1 MFNAIRMDVYRLFK
15 TKSTYIILVIMLA
28 LSVMGTGLMS
38 VMTEMTGAKRQQV
51 QTEQMSDN
59 ADYAVEDD
67 QFNEDTEGA
76 QSQLSVSVSEI
87 DPDENDN
94 SVLSFA
100 MSDISGLQAGLFII
114 IFTVLFSMADIN
126 SEFIKSI
133 GGQVKSRG
141 VLIVSKMA
149 AIAIFTAIVIIAD
162 FLTELIAVNI
172 FFDDAVVGSA
182 SEIVRLLS
190 SQFVL
195 NFALAVLMM
204 AIAIIIAPI
213 ILVDNWEELYEELI
227 KRLSEELSEE
237 VKNEAIFELIFM
249 GINYLM
255 DKIGFSDFDINNIL
269 ITGKIQNVTIG
280 ADAADIGYALL
291 TAAIYIAVSVLA
303 VYNVFK
309 HRDI

>member
-15 TKSTYIILVIMLA
+15 TKSTYIILVIMIA

-38 VMTEMTGAKRQQV
+38 VMTEMTGAESQQV

-59 ADYAVEDD
+59 ADYAGEDD

-76 QSQLSVSVSEI
+76 QSQLSVSVSES

-100 MSDISGLQAGLFII
+100 MSDIAGLQAGLFII

-126 SEFIKSI
+126 SGFIKSI
-133 GGQVKSRG
+133 GGQVKGRG
-141 VLIVSKMA
+141 VLIVSKMV

-204 AIAIIIAPI
+204 AIAIIIKNNVVSMI
-213 ILVDNWEELYEELI
+213 IGVCMC
-227 KRLSEELSEE
+227 SG
-237 VKNEAIFELIFM
+237 IFELIFM

-255 DKIGFSDFDINNIL
+255 DKIGFDDFDINNIL

-280 ADAADIGYALL
+280 ADADDIGYALL
-291 TAAIYIAVSVLA
+291 TAAIYIAVSVFA

>member
-28 LSVMGTGLMS
+28 MSVMGTGLMS
-38 VMTEMTGAKRQQV
+38 VMTEMTGAERQQV

-59 ADYAVEDD
+59 ADYAGEDD

-87 DPDENDN
+87 DPDENDK

-126 SEFIKSI
+126 SGFIKSI
-133 GGQVKSRG
+133 GGQVKGRG
-141 VLIVSKMA
+141 VLIVSKTA

-195 NFALAVLMM
+195 NFALAILMM
-204 AIAIIIAPI
+204 AIAIIIKNNVVSMI
-213 ILVDNWEELYEELI
+213 IGVCMC
-227 KRLSEELSEE
+227 SG
-237 VKNEAIFELIFM
+237 IFELIFM

>member
-28 LSVMGTGLMS
+28 MSVMGTGLMS
-38 VMTEMTGAKRQQV
+38 VMTEMTGAERQQV

-59 ADYAVEDD
+59 ADYAGEDD

-126 SEFIKSI
+126 SGFIKSI
-133 GGQVKSRG
+133 GGQVKGRG

-195 NFALAVLMM
+195 NFALAILMM
-204 AIAIIIAPI
+204 AIAIIIKNNVVSMI
-213 ILVDNWEELYEELI
+213 IGVCMC
-227 KRLSEELSEE
+227 SG
-237 VKNEAIFELIFM
+237 IFELIFM

-291 TAAIYIAVSVLA
+291 TAAIYIVVSVLA

>member
-28 LSVMGTGLMS
+28 MSVMGTGLMS
-38 VMTEMTGAKRQQV
+38 VMTEMTGAERQQV

-59 ADYAVEDD
+59 ADYAGEDD
-67 QFNEDTEGA
+67 QFNEDTEEA

-126 SEFIKSI
+126 SGFIKSI
-133 GGQVKSRG
+133 GGQVKGRG

-195 NFALAVLMM
+195 NFALAILMM
-204 AIAIIIAPI
+204 AIAIIIKNNVVSMI
-213 ILVDNWEELYEELI
+213 IGVCMC
-227 KRLSEELSEE
+227 SG
-237 VKNEAIFELIFM
+237 IFELIFM

>member
-1 MFNAIRMDVYRLFK
+1 MDVYRLFK
-15 TKSTYIILVIMLA
+15 TKSTYIILVIILA

-204 AIAIIIAPI
+204 AIAIIIKNNVVSMI
-213 ILVDNWEELYEELI
+213 IGVCMCTG
-227 KRLSEELSEE
+227 
-237 VKNEAIFELIFM
+237 IFELIFM

>member
-15 TKSTYIILVIMLA
+15 TKSTYIILVIMIA

-38 VMTEMTGAKRQQV
+38 VMTEMTGAESQQV

-59 ADYAVEDD
+59 ADYAGEDD
-67 QFNEDTEGA
+67 QFNEDTEEA
-76 QSQLSVSVSEI
+76 QSQFSVSVSES

-126 SEFIKSI
+126 SGFIKSI
-133 GGQVKSRG
+133 GGQVKGRG
-141 VLIVSKMA
+141 VLIVSKIA

-162 FLTELIAVNI
+162 FLTQLIAVNI
-172 FFDDAVVGSA
+172 FFDDVVVGSA

-204 AIAIIIAPI
+204 AIAIIIKNNVVSMI
-213 ILVDNWEELYEELI
+213 IGVCMC
-227 KRLSEELSEE
+227 SG
-237 VKNEAIFELIFM
+237 IFELIFM

-255 DKIGFSDFDINNIL
+255 DKIGFDDFDINNIL

-291 TAAIYIAVSVLA
+291 TAAIYISVSVLA

>member
-38 VMTEMTGAKRQQV
+38 VMTEMTGAERQQV

-59 ADYAVEDD
+59 ADYAGEDD

-126 SEFIKSI
+126 SGFIKSI
-133 GGQVKSRG
+133 GGQVKGRG

-195 NFALAVLMM
+195 NFALAILMM
-204 AIAIIIAPI
+204 AIAIIIKNNVVSMI
-213 ILVDNWEELYEELI
+213 IGVCMC
-227 KRLSEELSEE
+227 SG
-237 VKNEAIFELIFM
+237 IFELIFM

>member
-15 TKSTYIILVIMLA
+15 TKSTYIILVIMIA
-28 LSVMGTGLMS
+28 LSVMGSGLMS
-38 VMTEMTGAKRQQV
+38 VMTEMTGAESQQV

-59 ADYAVEDD
+59 ADYAGEDD

-126 SEFIKSI
+126 SGFIKSI
-133 GGQVKSRG
+133 GGQVKGRG
-141 VLIVSKMA
+141 VLIVSKMV

-204 AIAIIIAPI
+204 AIAIIIKNNVVSMI
-213 ILVDNWEELYEELI
+213 IGVCMC
-227 KRLSEELSEE
+227 SG
-237 VKNEAIFELIFM
+237 IFELIFM

-255 DKIGFSDFDINNIL
+255 DKIGFDDFDINNIL

>member
-15 TKSTYIILVIMLA
+15 TKSTYIILVIMIA
-28 LSVMGTGLMS
+28 MSVMGTGLMS
-38 VMTEMTGAKRQQV
+38 VMTEMTGAESQQV

-59 ADYAVEDD
+59 ADYAGEDD

-126 SEFIKSI
+126 SGFIKSI
-133 GGQVKSRG
+133 GGQVKGRG

-195 NFALAVLMM
+195 NFALAILMM
-204 AIAIIIAPI
+204 ALAIIIKNNVVSMI
-213 ILVDNWEELYEELI
+213 IGVCMC
-227 KRLSEELSEE
+227 SG
-237 VKNEAIFELIFM
+237 IFELIFM

-280 ADAADIGYALL
+280 ADTADIGYALL

>member
-15 TKSTYIILVIMLA
+15 TKSTYIILVIMIA
-28 LSVMGTGLMS
+28 MSVMGTGLMS
-38 VMTEMTGAKRQQV
+38 VMTEMTGAESQQV

-59 ADYAVEDD
+59 ADYAGEDD

-126 SEFIKSI
+126 SGFIKSI
-133 GGQVKSRG
+133 GGQVKGRG
-141 VLIVSKMA
+141 VLIVSKIA

-195 NFALAVLMM
+195 NFALAILMM
-204 AIAIIIAPI
+204 AIAIIIKNNVVSMI
-213 ILVDNWEELYEELI
+213 IGVCMC
-227 KRLSEELSEE
+227 SG
-237 VKNEAIFELIFM
+237 IFELIFM

>member
-15 TKSTYIILVIMLA
+15 TKSTYIILVIMIA

-38 VMTEMTGAKRQQV
+38 VMTEMTEAEGQQV

-59 ADYAVEDD
+59 AGYAGDDD
-67 QFNEDTEGA
+67 QLYEDTEGA
-76 QSQLSVSVSEI
+76 QSQVSVSVSES

-126 SEFIKSI
+126 SGFIKSI
-133 GGQVKSRG
+133 GGQVKGRG
-141 VLIVSKMA
+141 VLIVSKMV

-162 FLTELIAVNI
+162 FLTQLIAVNI
-172 FFDDAVVGSA
+172 FFDDAAVGSA

-204 AIAIIIAPI
+204 AIAMIIKNNVVSMI
-213 ILVDNWEELYEELI
+213 IGVCMCTG
-227 KRLSEELSEE
+227 
-237 VKNEAIFELIFM
+237 IFELIFM

-255 DKIGFSDFDINNIL
+255 DKIGFNDFDINNIL

-280 ADAADIGYALL
+280 ADASDIGYALL
-291 TAAIYIAVSVLA
+291 AAAIYIAVSVLA

>member
-15 TKSTYIILVIMLA
+15 TKSTYIILVIMIA

-38 VMTEMTGAKRQQV
+38 VMTEMTEAEGQQV

-59 ADYAVEDD
+59 AGYAGDDD
-67 QFNEDTEGA
+67 QLYEDTEGA
-76 QSQLSVSVSEI
+76 QSQVSVSVSES

-126 SEFIKSI
+126 SGFIKSI
-133 GGQVKSRG
+133 GGQVKGRG
-141 VLIVSKMA
+141 VLIVSKMV

-172 FFDDAVVGSA
+172 FFDDAAVGSA

-204 AIAIIIAPI
+204 AIAMIIKNNVVSMI
-213 ILVDNWEELYEELI
+213 IGVCMCTG
-227 KRLSEELSEE
+227 
-237 VKNEAIFELIFM
+237 IFELIFM

-255 DKIGFSDFDINNIL
+255 DKIGFNDFDINNIL

>member
-15 TKSTYIILVIMLA
+15 TKSTYIILVIMIA

-38 VMTEMTGAKRQQV
+38 VMTEMTGAESQQV

-59 ADYAVEDD
+59 ADYAGEDD

-76 QSQLSVSVSEI
+76 QSQVSVSVSES

-94 SVLSFA
+94 SVLSFV

-126 SEFIKSI
+126 SGFIKSI
-133 GGQVKSRG
+133 GGQVKGRG
-141 VLIVSKMA
+141 VLIASKMV

-162 FLTELIAVNI
+162 FLTQLIAVNI

-204 AIAIIIAPI
+204 AIAMIIKNNVVSMI
-213 ILVDNWEELYEELI
+213 IGVCMCTG
-227 KRLSEELSEE
+227 
-237 VKNEAIFELIFM
+237 IFELIFM

-255 DKIGFSDFDINNIL
+255 DKIGFNDFDINNIL

-280 ADAADIGYALL
+280 ADASDIGYALL
-291 TAAIYIAVSVLA
+291 AAAIYIAVSVFA

>member
-15 TKSTYIILVIMLA
+15 TKSTYIILVIMIA

-38 VMTEMTGAKRQQV
+38 VMTEMTGAEGQQV

-59 ADYAVEDD
+59 ADYAGDDD
-67 QFNEDTEGA
+67 QLYEDTEGA
-76 QSQLSVSVSEI
+76 QSQFSVSVSES

-126 SEFIKSI
+126 SGFIKSI
-133 GGQVKSRG
+133 GGQVKGRG
-141 VLIVSKMA
+141 VLIVSKMV

-162 FLTELIAVNI
+162 FLTQLIAVNI

-195 NFALAVLMM
+195 NFALAVFMM
-204 AIAIIIAPI
+204 AIAMIIKNNVVSMI
-213 ILVDNWEELYEELI
+213 IGVCMC
-227 KRLSEELSEE
+227 SG
-237 VKNEAIFELIFM
+237 IFELIFM

-255 DKIGFSDFDINNIL
+255 DKIGFDDFDINNIL

-291 TAAIYIAVSVLA
+291 TAAIYIAVSVFA

>member
-15 TKSTYIILVIMLA
+15 TKSTYIILVIMIA
-28 LSVMGTGLMS
+28 MSVMGTGLMS
-38 VMTEMTGAKRQQV
+38 VMTEMTGAESQQV

-59 ADYAVEDD
+59 ADYAGEDD

-126 SEFIKSI
+126 SGFIKSI
-133 GGQVKSRG
+133 GGQVKGRG

-195 NFALAVLMM
+195 NFALAILMM
-204 AIAIIIAPI
+204 AIAIIIKNNVVSMI
-213 ILVDNWEELYEELI
+213 IGVCMCTG
-227 KRLSEELSEE
+227 
-237 VKNEAIFELIFM
+237 IFELIFM

-269 ITGKIQNVTIG
+269 ITGKIKNVTIG
-280 ADAADIGYALL
+280 ADTADIGYALL

>member
-38 VMTEMTGAKRQQV
+38 VMTEMTGAERQQV

-59 ADYAVEDD
+59 ADYAGEDD
-67 QFNEDTEGA
+67 QFNKDTEGA

-87 DPDENDN
+87 DLDENDN

-126 SEFIKSI
+126 SGFIKSI
-133 GGQVKSRG
+133 GGQVKGRG

-195 NFALAVLMM
+195 NFALAILMM
-204 AIAIIIAPI
+204 AIAIIIKNNVVSMI
-213 ILVDNWEELYEELI
+213 IGVCMCTG
-227 KRLSEELSEE
+227 
-237 VKNEAIFELIFM
+237 IFELIFM

>member
-141 VLIVSKMA
+141 VLIVSKMV

-162 FLTELIAVNI
+162 FLTQLIAVNI
-172 FFDDAVVGSA
+172 FFDDAAVGSA

-204 AIAIIIAPI
+204 AIAMIIKNNVVSMI
-213 ILVDNWEELYEELI
+213 IGVCMCTG
-227 KRLSEELSEE
+227 
-237 VKNEAIFELIFM
+237 IFELIFM

>member
-28 LSVMGTGLMS
+28 MSVMGTGLMS
-38 VMTEMTGAKRQQV
+38 VMTEMTGAVRQQV

-59 ADYAVEDD
+59 ADYAGEDD
-67 QFNEDTEGA
+67 QFNKDTEGA

-126 SEFIKSI
+126 SGFIKSI
-133 GGQVKSRG
+133 GGQVKGRG

-195 NFALAVLMM
+195 NFALAILMM
-204 AIAIIIAPI
+204 AIAIVIKNNVVSMIIG
-213 ILVDNWEELYEELI
+213 VCMC
-227 KRLSEELSEE
+227 SG
-237 VKNEAIFELIFM
+237 IFELIFM

>member
-15 TKSTYIILVIMLA
+15 TKSTYIILVIMIA

-38 VMTEMTGAKRQQV
+38 VMTEMTEAEGQQV

-59 ADYAVEDD
+59 AGYAGDDD
-67 QFNEDTEGA
+67 QLYEDTEGA
-76 QSQLSVSVSEI
+76 QSQVSVSVSES

-126 SEFIKSI
+126 SGFIKSI
-133 GGQVKSRG
+133 GGQVKGRG
-141 VLIVSKMA
+141 VLIVSKMV

-162 FLTELIAVNI
+162 FLTQLIAVNI

-204 AIAIIIAPI
+204 AIAMIIKNNVVSMI
-213 ILVDNWEELYEELI
+213 IGVCMCTG
-227 KRLSEELSEE
+227 
-237 VKNEAIFELIFM
+237 IFELIFM

-255 DKIGFSDFDINNIL
+255 DKIGFNDFDINNIL

-280 ADAADIGYALL
+280 ADASDIGYALL
-291 TAAIYIAVSVLA
+291 AAAIYIAVSVLA

>member
-172 FFDDAVVGSA
+172 FFDDAAVGSA

-204 AIAIIIAPI
+204 AIAIIIKNNVVSMI
-213 ILVDNWEELYEELI
+213 IGVCMCTG
-227 KRLSEELSEE
+227 
-237 VKNEAIFELIFM
+237 IFELIFM

-255 DKIGFSDFDINNIL
+255 DKIGFNDFDINNIL

-280 ADAADIGYALL
+280 ADASDIGYALL
-291 TAAIYIAVSVLA
+291 AAAIYIAVSVLA

>member
-15 TKSTYIILVIMLA
+15 TKSTYIIFVIMLA
-28 LSVMGTGLMS
+28 MSVMGTGLMS
-38 VMTEMTGAKRQQV
+38 VMTEMTGAERQQV

-59 ADYAVEDD
+59 ADYAGEDD

-126 SEFIKSI
+126 SGFIKSI
-133 GGQVKSRG
+133 GGQVKGRG

-195 NFALAVLMM
+195 NFALAILMM
-204 AIAIIIAPI
+204 AIAIIIKNNVVSMI
-213 ILVDNWEELYEELI
+213 IGVCMCTG
-227 KRLSEELSEE
+227 
-237 VKNEAIFELIFM
+237 IFELIFM

-255 DKIGFSDFDINNIL
+255 DKIGFNDFDINNIL

-280 ADAADIGYALL
+280 ADASDIGYALL
-291 TAAIYIAVSVLA
+291 TAAIYIAVSVFA

>member
-15 TKSTYIILVIMLA
+15 TKSTYIILVIMIA
-28 LSVMGTGLMS
+28 MSVMGTGLMS
-38 VMTEMTGAKRQQV
+38 VMTEMTGAESQQV

-59 ADYAVEDD
+59 ADYAGEDD

-126 SEFIKSI
+126 SGFIKSI
-133 GGQVKSRG
+133 GGQVKGRG

-195 NFALAVLMM
+195 NFALAILMM
-204 AIAIIIAPI
+204 AIAIIIKNNVVSMI
-213 ILVDNWEELYEELI
+213 IGVCMCTG
-227 KRLSEELSEE
+227 
-237 VKNEAIFELIFM
+237 IFELIFM
-249 GINYLM
+249 GINYLI

>member
-114 IFTVLFSMADIN
+114 ICTVLFSMADIN

-204 AIAIIIAPI
+204 AIAIIIKNNVVSMI
-213 ILVDNWEELYEELI
+213 IGVCMCTG
-227 KRLSEELSEE
+227 
-237 VKNEAIFELIFM
+237 IFELIFM

-255 DKIGFSDFDINNIL
+255 DKIGFSDFDISNIL

-280 ADAADIGYALL
+280 ADAADIGYALI

>member
-28 LSVMGTGLMS
+28 MSVMGTGLMS
-38 VMTEMTGAKRQQV
+38 VMTEMTGAERQQV

-59 ADYAVEDD
+59 ADYAGEDD

-126 SEFIKSI
+126 SGFIKSI
-133 GGQVKSRG
+133 GGQVKGRG
-141 VLIVSKMA
+141 VLIVSKIA

-195 NFALAVLMM
+195 NFALAILMM
-204 AIAIIIAPI
+204 AIAIIIKNNVVSMI
-213 ILVDNWEELYEELI
+213 IGVCMCTG
-227 KRLSEELSEE
+227 
-237 VKNEAIFELIFM
+237 IFELIFM

>member
-28 LSVMGTGLMS
+28 MSVMGTGLMS
-38 VMTEMTGAKRQQV
+38 VMTEMTGAERQQV

-59 ADYAVEDD
+59 ADYAGEDD

-126 SEFIKSI
+126 SGFIKSI
-133 GGQVKSRG
+133 GGQVKGRG

-195 NFALAVLMM
+195 NFALAILMM
-204 AIAIIIAPI
+204 AIAIIIKNNVVSMI
-213 ILVDNWEELYEELI
+213 IGVCMC
-227 KRLSEELSEE
+227 SG
-237 VKNEAIFELIFM
+237 IFELIFM

-280 ADAADIGYALL
+280 AEAADIGYALL
-291 TAAIYIAVSVLA
+291 TAAMYIAVSVLA

>member
-15 TKSTYIILVIMLA
+15 TKSTYIILVIMIA
-28 LSVMGTGLMS
+28 MSVMGTGLMS
-38 VMTEMTGAKRQQV
+38 VMTEMTGAESQQV

-59 ADYAVEDD
+59 ADYAGEDD

-126 SEFIKSI
+126 SGFIKSI
-133 GGQVKSRG
+133 GGQVKGRG

-172 FFDDAVVGSA
+172 FFDDAVVGST

-195 NFALAVLMM
+195 NFALAILMM
-204 AIAIIIAPI
+204 AIAIIIKNNVVSMI
-213 ILVDNWEELYEELI
+213 IGVCMC
-227 KRLSEELSEE
+227 SG
-237 VKNEAIFELIFM
+237 IFELIFM

-303 VYNVFK
+303 VYSVFK

>member
-28 LSVMGTGLMS
+28 MSVMGTGLMS
-38 VMTEMTGAKRQQV
+38 VMTEMTGAERQQV

-59 ADYAVEDD
+59 ADYAGEDD

-126 SEFIKSI
+126 SGFIKSI
-133 GGQVKSRG
+133 GGQVKGRG

-204 AIAIIIAPI
+204 AIAIIIKNNVVSMI
-213 ILVDNWEELYEELI
+213 IGVCMCTG
-227 KRLSEELSEE
+227 
-237 VKNEAIFELIFM
+237 IFELIFM

-280 ADAADIGYALL
+280 ADTADIGYALL

>member
-28 LSVMGTGLMS
+28 MSVMGTGLMS
-38 VMTEMTGAKRQQV
+38 VMTEMTVAERQQV

-59 ADYAVEDD
+59 ADYAGEDD

-126 SEFIKSI
+126 SGFIKSI
-133 GGQVKSRG
+133 GGQVKGRG

-204 AIAIIIAPI
+204 AIAIIIKNNVVSMI
-213 ILVDNWEELYEELI
+213 IGVCMC
-227 KRLSEELSEE
+227 SG
-237 VKNEAIFELIFM
+237 IFELIFM

>member
-28 LSVMGTGLMS
+28 MSVMGTGLMS
-38 VMTEMTGAKRQQV
+38 VMTEMTGAERQQV

-59 ADYAVEDD
+59 ADYAGEDD

-126 SEFIKSI
+126 SGFIKSI
-133 GGQVKSRG
+133 GGQVKGRG
-141 VLIVSKMA
+141 VLIVSKMV

-204 AIAIIIAPI
+204 AIAIIIKNNVVSMI
-213 ILVDNWEELYEELI
+213 IGVCMC
-227 KRLSEELSEE
+227 SG
-237 VKNEAIFELIFM
+237 IFELIFM

-255 DKIGFSDFDINNIL
+255 DKIGFDDFDINNIL

>member
-38 VMTEMTGAKRQQV
+38 VMTEMSGAERQQV

-59 ADYAVEDD
+59 ADYAGEDD

-126 SEFIKSI
+126 SGFIKSI
-133 GGQVKSRG
+133 GGQVKGRG

-195 NFALAVLMM
+195 NFALAILMM
-204 AIAIIIAPI
+204 AIAIIIKNNVVSMI
-213 ILVDNWEELYEELI
+213 IGVCMCTG
-227 KRLSEELSEE
+227 
-237 VKNEAIFELIFM
+237 IFELIFM

-255 DKIGFSDFDINNIL
+255 DKIGFNDFDINNIL

>member
-38 VMTEMTGAKRQQV
+38 VMTEMTGAERQQV

-59 ADYAVEDD
+59 ADYVGEDD

-126 SEFIKSI
+126 SGFIKSI
-133 GGQVKSRG
+133 GGQVKGRG
-141 VLIVSKMA
+141 VLIVSKMV

-204 AIAIIIAPI
+204 AIAIIIKNNVVSMI
-213 ILVDNWEELYEELI
+213 IGVCMC
-227 KRLSEELSEE
+227 SG
-237 VKNEAIFELIFM
+237 IFELIFM

-255 DKIGFSDFDINNIL
+255 DKIGFDDFDINNIL

>member
-28 LSVMGTGLMS
+28 MSVMGTGLMS
-38 VMTEMTGAKRQQV
+38 VMTEMTGAERQQV

-59 ADYAVEDD
+59 ADYAGEDD

-114 IFTVLFSMADIN
+114 IFTVLLSMADIN
-126 SEFIKSI
+126 SGFIKSI
-133 GGQVKSRG
+133 GGQVKGRG

-195 NFALAVLMM
+195 NFALAILMM
-204 AIAIIIAPI
+204 AIAIIIKNNVVSMI
-213 ILVDNWEELYEELI
+213 IGVCMCTG
-227 KRLSEELSEE
+227 
-237 VKNEAIFELIFM
+237 IFELIFM

>member
-28 LSVMGTGLMS
+28 MSVMGTGLMS
-38 VMTEMTGAKRQQV
+38 VMTEMTGAERQQV

-59 ADYAVEDD
+59 ADYAGEDD

-126 SEFIKSI
+126 SGFIKSI
-133 GGQVKSRG
+133 GGQVKGRG

-195 NFALAVLMM
+195 NFALAILMM
-204 AIAIIIAPI
+204 AIAIIIKNNVVSMI
-213 ILVDNWEELYEELI
+213 IGVCMC
-227 KRLSEELSEE
+227 SG
-237 VKNEAIFELIFM
+237 IFELIFM

-309 HRDI
+309 RRDI

>member
-15 TKSTYIILVIMLA
+15 TKSTYIILVIMIA
-28 LSVMGTGLMS
+28 MSVMGTGLMS
-38 VMTEMTGAKRQQV
+38 VMTEMTGAESQQV

-59 ADYAVEDD
+59 ADYAGEDD

-126 SEFIKSI
+126 SGFIKSI
-133 GGQVKSRG
+133 GGQVKGRG

-182 SEIVRLLS
+182 SEIVRLIS

-195 NFALAVLMM
+195 NFALAILMM
-204 AIAIIIAPI
+204 AIAIIIKNNVVSMI
-213 ILVDNWEELYEELI
+213 IGVCMC
-227 KRLSEELSEE
+227 SG
-237 VKNEAIFELIFM
+237 IFELIFM

>member
-15 TKSTYIILVIMLA
+15 TKSTYIILVIMIA
-28 LSVMGTGLMS
+28 MSVMGTGLMS
-38 VMTEMTGAKRQQV
+38 VMTEMTGAESQQV

-59 ADYAVEDD
+59 ADYAGEDD

-126 SEFIKSI
+126 SGFIKSI
-133 GGQVKSRG
+133 GGQVKGRG
-141 VLIVSKMA
+141 VLIVSKIA
-149 AIAIFTAIVIIAD
+149 AIAMFTAIVIIAD

-172 FFDDAVVGSA
+172 FFDDAVVGST

-204 AIAIIIAPI
+204 AIAIIIKNNVVSMI
-213 ILVDNWEELYEELI
+213 IGVCMC
-227 KRLSEELSEE
+227 SG
-237 VKNEAIFELIFM
+237 IFELIFM

>member
-15 TKSTYIILVIMLA
+15 TKSTYIILVIMIA

-38 VMTEMTGAKRQQV
+38 VMKEMTEAEGQQV

-59 ADYAVEDD
+59 ADYAGDDD
-67 QFNEDTEGA
+67 QLYEDTEGA
-76 QSQLSVSVSEI
+76 QSQVSVGVSES

-126 SEFIKSI
+126 SGFIKSI
-133 GGQVKSRG
+133 GGQVKGRG
-141 VLIVSKMA
+141 VLIASKMV

-162 FLTELIAVNI
+162 FLTQLIAVNI
-172 FFDDAVVGSA
+172 FFDDAAVGSA

-204 AIAIIIAPI
+204 AIAIIIKNNVVSMI
-213 ILVDNWEELYEELI
+213 IGVCMCTG
-227 KRLSEELSEE
+227 
-237 VKNEAIFELIFM
+237 IFELIFM

-255 DKIGFSDFDINNIL
+255 DKIGFNDFDINNIL
-269 ITGKIQNVTIG
+269 ITGKIQSVTIG
-280 ADAADIGYALL
+280 ADASDIGYALL
-291 TAAIYIAVSVLA
+291 AAAIYIAVSVFA

>member
-28 LSVMGTGLMS
+28 MSVMGTGLMS
-38 VMTEMTGAKRQQV
+38 VMTEMTGAERQQV

-59 ADYAVEDD
+59 ADYAGEDD

-76 QSQLSVSVSEI
+76 QSKLSVSVSEI

-126 SEFIKSI
+126 SGFIKSI
-133 GGQVKSRG
+133 GGQVKGRG

-195 NFALAVLMM
+195 NFALAILMM
-204 AIAIIIAPI
+204 AIAIIIKNNVVSMI
-213 ILVDNWEELYEELI
+213 IGVCMC
-227 KRLSEELSEE
+227 SG
-237 VKNEAIFELIFM
+237 IFELIFM

>member
-141 VLIVSKMA
+141 VLIISKMA

-204 AIAIIIAPI
+204 AIAIIIKNNVVSMI
-213 ILVDNWEELYEELI
+213 IGVCMCTG
-227 KRLSEELSEE
+227 
-237 VKNEAIFELIFM
+237 IFELIFM

>member
-28 LSVMGTGLMS
+28 MSVMGTGLMS
-38 VMTEMTGAKRQQV
+38 VMTEMTGAERQQV

-59 ADYAVEDD
+59 ADYAGEDD
-67 QFNEDTEGA
+67 QFNKDTEGA

-126 SEFIKSI
+126 SGFIKSI
-133 GGQVKSRG
+133 GGQVKGRG

-195 NFALAVLMM
+195 NFALAILMM
-204 AIAIIIAPI
+204 AIAIIIKNNVVSMI
-213 ILVDNWEELYEELI
+213 IGVCMCTG
-227 KRLSEELSEE
+227 
-237 VKNEAIFELIFM
+237 IFELIFM

>member
-15 TKSTYIILVIMLA
+15 TKSTYIILVIMIA

-38 VMTEMTGAKRQQV
+38 VMTEMTGAESQQV

-59 ADYAVEDD
+59 ADYAGDDD
-67 QFNEDTEGA
+67 QLYEDTEGA
-76 QSQLSVSVSEI
+76 QSQFSVSVSES

-126 SEFIKSI
+126 SGFIKSI
-133 GGQVKSRG
+133 GGQVKGRG
-141 VLIVSKMA
+141 VLIVSKIA

-204 AIAIIIAPI
+204 AIAMIIKNNVVSMI
-213 ILVDNWEELYEELI
+213 IGVCMCTG
-227 KRLSEELSEE
+227 
-237 VKNEAIFELIFM
+237 IFELIFM

-255 DKIGFSDFDINNIL
+255 DKIGFNDFDINNIL

-280 ADAADIGYALL
+280 ADASDIGYALL
-291 TAAIYIAVSVLA
+291 TAAIYIAVSVFA